1 MRGNDLNNLK
11 RTVIFPV
18 ELLARPFGLYISRV
32 QLYLVTNF
40 KTGSMGLMVI
50 GVLFLL
56 RLSLYYLFLKGFNNL
71 IYLIN
76 EVVSF
81 LAVYK
86 FLSGCF
92 VRPGFDWFDT
102 HPGVLSYVCVKR
114 SILNYLKEGI
124 IYCKNS

>member
-1 MRGNDLNNLK
+1 MSNFK
-11 RTVIFPV
+11 KTVIFPV

-40 KTGSMGLMVI
+40 ETGSMGLMVI
-50 GVLFLL
+50 SVIFLL
-56 RLSLYYLFLKGFNNL
+56 RLSPYHLFLKGFGDL
-71 IYLIN
+71 IYFVS

-86 FLSGCF
+86 FLSGYF

-102 HPGVLSYVCVKR
+102 HPGIE
-114 SILNYLKEGI
+114 SITSHQLPG
-124 IYCKNS
+124 